1 MILYKQLSFLTHV
14 FVDFNNQLW
23 YDTYCIGVLL
33 ERGSCSG
40 KTILPEKEI
49 WPGREK
55 SEEETYLRKRGTFS
69 MASNEKTRTV
79 RLPNVVEALI
89 PIVVMMGLMIYGLNF
104 TDSLYVDAHM
114 PLAVSIVVACIV
126 GGICGHSFS
135 DMLAGMI
142 DRLNATMEAILIL
155 CTVGLLVASFLMSG
169 TIPALI
175 YYGLNL
181 LTPQLFLPV
190 GCFLCAI
197 VGLACGSSWTATAT
211 MGIAMLGIGA
221 GLGIPAP
228 ITAGM
233 AISGAYVGDKF
244 SPLSDTTNLAAA
256 VSETGLFDHVT
267 AMVSTT
273 APTFVLAL
281 IAYAILGVATS
292 SGSYDP
298 TVAKDIQTVIASGFN
313 INPFLLVPILVVIVA
328 CVMKLPGL
336 VGVTISVVTGV
347 IFAVIFQ
354 GVGSLAELFDMLHYG
369 FGFGVDTADEVLVA
383 AEAAALGVGQDAYI
397 TVCDLLNRGGMD
409 HTMWTINLI
418 LLAVA
423 YGGALE
429 RCGCTEALFG
439 KLKNKINSVGSLIL
453 ATMVTSLFC
462 DATMCD
468 QFLGIGVP
476 APLYVD
482 KYDELGLGRNM
493 MSRTLEDCG
502 TLWAAM
508 FPWTGCGA
516 YQQGVFN
523 MSPFTYFPYA
533 FVNLLNPIYAA
544 VTAFLGRN
552 IFWADGSYTNIFG
565 KTKAGKP
572 AGAPAEAHEKAV
584 KNLEARRAAGKAPK
598 ISA

>member
-1 MILYKQLSFLTHV
+1 
-14 FVDFNNQLW
+14 
-23 YDTYCIGVLL
+23 
-33 ERGSCSG
+33 
-40 KTILPEKEI
+40 
-49 WPGREK
+49 
-55 SEEETYLRKRGTFS
+55 

-104 TDSLYVDAHM
+104 TDETYVDAHM
-114 PLAVSIVVACIV
+114 PLAVSIVVACVIGCV
-126 GGICGHSFS
+126 CGHSFS
-135 DMLAGMI
+135 DMLAGMV

-190 GCFLCAI
+190 GCILCAI

-256 VSETGLFDHVT
+256 VSGTGLFDHVT

-281 IAYAILGVATS
+281 IAYAILGVVIS
-292 SGSYDP
+292 NGNYDP
-298 TVAKDIQTVIASGFN
+298 TVATDIQKVIASGFN
-313 INPFLLVPILVVIVA
+313 INPFLLVPILVVIIA

-347 IFAVIFQ
+347 LFAVIFQ
-354 GVGSLAELFDMLHYG
+354 GVGSLADLFDMLHYG
-369 FGFGVDTADEVLVA
+369 YGFELEEAQVA
-383 AEAAALGVGQDAYI
+383 AMNLTSYLAPSGEMTNAYE
-397 TVCDLLNRGGMD
+397 TVSSLLNRGGMD
-409 HTMWTINLI
+409 HTMGTVNLI

-439 KLKNKINSVGSLIL
+439 GLKKRINSVGSLIL
-453 ATMVTSLFC
+453 ATMATSLFC

-476 APLYVD
+476 APLYVE

-516 YQQGVFN
+516 YQQGVFG
-523 MSPFTYFPYA
+523 MSPFVYFPFA

-544 VTAFLGRN
+544 ITAFLGRN

-572 AGAPAEAHEKAV
+572 AGAPAEAHEKAL

-598 ISA
+598 INA

>member
-1 MILYKQLSFLTHV
+1 
-14 FVDFNNQLW
+14 
-23 YDTYCIGVLL
+23 
-33 ERGSCSG
+33 
-40 KTILPEKEI
+40 
-49 WPGREK
+49 
-55 SEEETYLRKRGTFS
+55 
-69 MASNEKTRTV
+69 MAT
-79 RLPNVVEALI
+79 
-89 PIVVMMGLMIYGLNF
+89 
-104 TDSLYVDAHM
+104 
-114 PLAVSIVVACIV
+114 
-126 GGICGHSFS
+126 
-135 DMLAGMI
+135 
-142 DRLNATMEAILIL
+142 
-155 CTVGLLVASFLMSG
+155 
-169 TIPALI
+169 
-175 YYGLNL
+175 
-181 LTPQLFLPV
+181 
-190 GCFLCAI
+190 
-197 VGLACGSSWTATAT
+197 
-211 MGIAMLGIGA
+211 
-221 GLGIPAP
+221 
-228 ITAGM
+228 
-233 AISGAYVGDKF
+233 
-244 SPLSDTTNLAAA
+244 
-256 VSETGLFDHVT
+256 
-267 AMVSTT
+267 
-273 APTFVLAL
+273 
-281 IAYAILGVATS
+281 
-292 SGSYDP
+292 
-298 TVAKDIQTVIASGFN
+298 DIQKVIASGFN
-313 INPFLLVPILVVIVA
+313 INPFLLVPILVVIIA

-347 IFAVIFQ
+347 LFAVIFQ
-354 GVGSLAELFDMLHYG
+354 GVGSLADLFDMLHYG
-369 FGFGVDTADEVLVA
+369 YGFELEEAQVA
-383 AEAAALGVGQDAYI
+383 AMNLTSYLAPSGEMTNAYE
-397 TVCDLLNRGGMD
+397 TVSSLLNRGGMD
-409 HTMWTINLI
+409 HTMGTVNLI

-439 KLKNKINSVGSLIL
+439 KLKSKINSVGSLIL
-453 ATMVTSLFC
+453 ATMATSLFC

-516 YQQGVFN
+516 YQQGVFG

-552 IFWADGSYTNIFG
+552 IFWADGSYTNILG

>member
-1 MILYKQLSFLTHV
+1 
-14 FVDFNNQLW
+14 
-23 YDTYCIGVLL
+23 
-33 ERGSCSG
+33 
-40 KTILPEKEI
+40 
-49 WPGREK
+49 
-55 SEEETYLRKRGTFS
+55 
-69 MASNEKTRTV
+69 MASNEKNRNV
-79 RLPNVVEALI
+79 RLPNVVEALL

-104 TDSLYVDAHM
+104 SGGTYVDAHM
-114 PLAVSIVVACIV
+114 PLAVSIVVACAV
-126 GGICGHSFS
+126 GCFCGHSFS

-181 LTPQLFLPV
+181 LTPQLFLPI
-190 GCFLCAI
+190 GCILCAI

-281 IAYAILGVATS
+281 IGYAILGVTTS

-298 TVAKDIQTVIASGFN
+298 TVAVELQAALKEGFN
-313 INPFLLVPILVVIVA
+313 MSPILLVPILVVIGA
-328 CVMKLPGL
+328 CIMRLPGL
-336 VGVTISVVTGV
+336 VGIALSVGTGV
-347 IFAVIFQ
+347 LFAVIFQ
-354 GVGSLAELFDMLHYG
+354 GVGSLADLFDMLHYG
-369 FGFGVDTADEVLVA
+369 YSFESSNELAVS
-383 AEAAALGVGQDAYI
+383 
-397 TVCDLLNRGGMD
+397 LLNRGGME

-439 KLKNKINSVGSLIL
+439 KLKNRLNSVGSLIFT
-453 ATMVTSLFC
+453 TMATSLFC

-476 APLYVD
+476 APLYVE
-482 KYDELGLGRNM
+482 KYDELGLSRNM

-516 YQQGVFN
+516 YQMGVFE
-523 MSPFTYFPYA
+523 MSTFTYFPFA

-544 VTAFLGRN
+544 ITAFMGRN

-572 AGAPAEAHEKAV
+572 AAAPAEAHEKAL
-584 KNLEARRAAGKAPK
+584 KALEARRAAGKAPK
-598 ISA
+598 VSA

>member
-1 MILYKQLSFLTHV
+1 
-14 FVDFNNQLW
+14 
-23 YDTYCIGVLL
+23 
-33 ERGSCSG
+33 
-40 KTILPEKEI
+40 
-49 WPGREK
+49 
-55 SEEETYLRKRGTFS
+55 
-69 MASNEKTRTV
+69 MASNEKTRNV
-79 RLPNVVEALI
+79 RLPNLIEALL

-104 TDSLYVDAHM
+104 TDELYHDAHM
-114 PLAVSIVVACIV
+114 PLAVSIVVACAV
-126 GGICGHSFS
+126 GCFCGHSFS

-155 CTVGLLVASFLMSG
+155 CTVGLLVASFIMSG

-181 LTPQLFLPV
+181 LTPQLFLPI
-190 GCFLCAI
+190 GCVLCAI

-221 GLGIPAP
+221 GLGINPA

-233 AISGAYVGDKF
+233 VISGAYVGDKF

-267 AMVSTT
+267 AMVSST
-273 APTFVLAL
+273 APTFV
-281 IAYAILGVATS
+281 IAIVLYAIIGFTTGGGKYDPVVATELQ
-292 SGSYDP
+292 
-298 TVAKDIQTVIASGFN
+298 AALKEGFN
-313 INPFLLVPILVVIVA
+313 MSPVLLLPILVVIGA
-328 CVMKLPGL
+328 CIMRLPGL
-336 VGVTISVVTGV
+336 VGIALSVGTGV
-347 IFAVIFQ
+347 LFTIVFQ
-354 GVGSLAELFDMLHYG
+354 GVESLAQIFSILHYG
-369 FGFGVDTADEVLVA
+369 FEFESSTELASS
-383 AEAAALGVGQDAYI
+383 
-397 TVCDLLNRGGMD
+397 LLTRGGMD

-429 RCGCTEALFG
+429 RCGCTETLFG
-439 KLKNKINSVGSLIL
+439 GLKKHLNSVGSLVF
-453 ATMVTSLFC
+453 ATMATSLFC

-476 APLYVD
+476 APLYVE

-502 TLWAAM
+502 TLWAVM

-516 YQQGVFN
+516 YQQTTLG
-523 MSPFTYFPYA
+523 MSPFVYFPFA

-544 VTAFLGRN
+544 ITAFMGRN
-552 IFWADGSYTNIFG
+552 IFWADGSYTNLLG

-572 AGAPAEAHEKAV
+572 AKAPAEAHEKAL
-584 KNLEARRAAGKAPK
+584 KALEARRAAGKAPK
-598 ISA
+598 ITA